1 MGKVAIISS
10 LPRHVGDTLRK
21 QLYYLTANRGKAKKI
36 QESVDISITV
46 I

>member
-10 LPRHVGDTLRK
+10 LSRHVGDTLRK
-21 QLYYLTANRGKAKKI
+21 QLYYLNANREKKKKN
-36 QESVDISITV
+36 QDSVDISITV

>member
-1 MGKVAIISS
+1 MGKVAVISS

-21 QLYYLTANRGKAKKI
+21 QLYYLNANRGKKKF
-36 QESVDISITV
+36 QDSVDISSTV